1 MLQCLSLAI
10 FVSILITLLVGGGGE
25 GCKRESSRGYL
36 NLRWDIS
43 EDIFPRGD
51 LKLKGMDW
59 NL

>member
-1 MLQCLSLAI
+1 MLHCLSLAI

-25 GCKRESSRGYL
+25 GCKRERSRGVPKFTVG
-36 NLRWDIS
+36 S